1 MTNKEQAVTKMF
13 TALGVELAADNG
25 AYAGN
30 QDFIDEAGSFG
41 DNAKTNTDAA
51 TAAHVDNS
59 GFSAEKLKAKITLA
73 ALASNLSGKAYVK
86 FINLG
91 KLSIAQQ
98 LHIEPTDYKQE
109 SDSNCAKLAQE
120 GHDLMN
126 TNIGDLTPNTID
138 IGMLNGLQ
146 KSIDNFKS
154 TAGSSDT
161 VHETS
166 VELTKKFKASFKP
179 VMVNVEHLRLLARD
193 YETSNNVFFTKLMAS
208 MVIPTINVHHTIV
221 SITATA
227 KSTGKAV
234 ENAVFTLTNPKKSG
248 TTDFEGNAE
257 IDEVKAGKDILTGVY
272 NGAVIYTAHIVIKRG
287 KTVHFDVVIASL

>member
-1 MTNKEQAVTKMF
+1 MTNKEQAVTTMI
-13 TALGVELAADNG
+13 TALGVELVKDNG
-25 AYAGN
+25 AFAGN
-30 QDFIDEAGSFG
+30 QDFIDEVGLFN
-41 DNAKTNTDAA
+41 DNAKKNSSAA

-59 GFSAEKLKAKITLA
+59 GFSAEKLKAKLA
-73 ALASNLSGKAYVK
+73 LTALVSNLSGKAYVK

-98 LHIEPTDYKQE
+98 LHIEPSDY
-109 SDSNCAKLAQE
+109 SHAADSNCAKLAQE
-120 GHDLMN
+120 AHDLMD

-138 IGMLNGLQ
+138 AGMLNGLQ
-146 KSIDNFKS
+146 KSIDFFKN

-166 VELTKKFKASFKP
+166 PELTKKFKASFKP
-179 VMVNVEHLRLLARD
+179 VMVNVEHLRLLGRD
-193 YETSNNVFFTKLMAS
+193 YETSNNDFFTKLMAS
-208 MVIPTINVHHTIV
+208 MVIPPINVHHTIV

-234 ENAVFTLTNPKKSG
+234 ENVVFSLTKAGKSA

-272 NGAVIYTAHIVIKRG
+272 NGAVIYTAHIAIKRG
-287 KTVHFDVVIASL
+287 KTVHFDVVIESL